1 MISYFHKG
9 NENFP
14 AVFAC
19 YPVADYKIFKINPRV
34 VNKHWKRKKKNKLRL
49 NCFQRFYA
57 GVLKKDLKTIL
68 PEAGDQSKELERFFP
83 MYGGRFFLENY
94 DTSKTIF

>member
-19 YPVADYKIFKINPRV
+19 YPVDDYKLFKINSTV
-34 VNKHWKRKKKNKLRL
+34 VNKHWKRKKKKLKL
-49 NCFQRFYA
+49 NGFQRFYA
-57 GVLKKDLKTIL
+57 GVFKKDLKTIL
-68 PEAGDQSKELERFFP
+68 PEARDQPKELERFFS
-83 MYGGRFFLENY
+83 YVWWSVFSGEL
-94 DTSKTIF
+94 